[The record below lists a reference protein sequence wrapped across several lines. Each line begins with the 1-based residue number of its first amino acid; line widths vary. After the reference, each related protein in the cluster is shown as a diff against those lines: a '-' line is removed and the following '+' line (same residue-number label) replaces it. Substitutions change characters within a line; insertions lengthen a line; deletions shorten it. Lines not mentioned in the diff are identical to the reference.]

1 MLARAAGLVL
11 LCNVIP
17 LAGAG
22 YTWLVIRHPSR
33 HECTECGAF
42 DGVFLVL
49 IVGTVAVSLAV
60 GLLLVGALVV
70 AWVRRSR
77 LIGLV
82 GGAPGLLLS
91 AFAVLQLL
99 YWLLGLIVGD

>member
-1 MLARAAGLVL
+1 
-11 LCNVIP
+11 
-17 LAGAG
+17 
-22 YTWLVIRHPSR
+22 
-33 HECTECGAF
+33 
-42 DGVFLVL
+42 
-49 IVGTVAVSLAV
+49 
-60 GLLLVGALVV
+60 
-70 AWVRRSR
+70 VRRPR

>member
-1 MLARAAGLVL
+1 M
-11 LCNVIP
+11 
-17 LAGAG
+17 
-22 YTWLVIRHPSR
+22 Y
-33 HECTECGAF
+33 ECGAF

-60 GLLLVGALVV
+60 GLLLVV
-70 AWVRRSR
+70 ARVRRPR

-91 AFAVLQLL
+91 AFTVLQLL
-99 YWLLGLIVGD
+99 DWLFGLIVGD